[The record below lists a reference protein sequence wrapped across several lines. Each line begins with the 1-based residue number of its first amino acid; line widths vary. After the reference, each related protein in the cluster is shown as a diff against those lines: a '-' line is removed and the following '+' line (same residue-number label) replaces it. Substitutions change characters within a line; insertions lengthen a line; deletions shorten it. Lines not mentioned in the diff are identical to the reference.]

1 MELKEKLVECFKD
14 TLQIINTNEK
24 LLATTKAAVK
34 NTNLFTPL
42 VDNMLRN
49 ENLKKAVVTV
59 IEDTSFHAAQR
70 LVKQGYKVAVLN
82 FASAVNPGGGVIA
95 GAMAQEECLCR
106 SSNLLPCLKQKKL
119 MQDYYMPNRI
129 ANNPI
134 YSDNL
139 IYSEGITVFK
149 TDDTVPVLMPENE
162 WFKVD
167 VITCAAPNLRNEQ
180 NFNEDKLYEIFIS
193 RIHAILDR
201 AYLQG
206 VDSVVLGA
214 FGCGAFK
221 NPPEIVSKA
230 FKSEIE
236 SEFGKVFKNII
247 FAIKKSSNNN
257 FDVFYETF
265 NENKNKENENTENQY
280 ICPNCNTQLKK
291 NDKFCLKCGTKTNFG
306 LLLPCNND
314 EHCFVKHKELTG
326 VTEYKCSKCG
336 QIIVVHA
343 LPKPDCYNEIRNYI
357 GSKLDGETITENWF
371 EKPAKVSTDISSDL
385 ETMTSESKTKESK
398 KLVCSKCGNV
408 LNPNDRFCMKCGT
421 KTVFEKDCDAEKDSP
436 DNNEDVPEIIDNRY
450 ELIRQTGKGASSV
463 VYLAQDKKL
472 DRICAVKIVNKN
484 TYANKIAA
492 QESLNEANKMKLL
505 AHISIPQLYDI
516 FDDEDRLCIVME
528 FIEGKTLNEIIKSMT
543 RPLDEYTIIQWSK
556 QLCRVL
562 FYLHTLKPPRIFRDL
577 KPANIILQPN
587 GVIKLIDFGTMK
599 NYDDSRS
606 EDTVNLGT
614 KGYAAP
620 EQFGGRGATDAR
632 TDIYGLGMT
641 MYHLITGVN
650 PSLPPFEFKPIRYY
664 RKDVSKGL
672 EDIVM
677 KCIAIEREERYQS
690 AIHILKDLER
700 LG

>member
-59 IEDTSFHAAQR
+59 IEDTSFHAAKR

-82 FASAVNPGGGVIA
+82 FASAVNPGGGVTA

-106 SSNLLPCLKQKKL
+106 SSNLLPCLKQRKL

-129 ANNPI
+129 ANNPV
-134 YSDNL
+134 YSDKL
-139 IYSEGITVFK
+139 IYSKGVTVFK
-149 TDDTVPVLMPENE
+149 TDDTVPVLMSENE

-167 VITCAAPNLRNEQ
+167 VITCAAPNLRNVQ
-180 NFNEDKLYEIFIS
+180 KFNEDGLYEIFTS
-193 RIHAILDR
+193 RIHSILDH

-221 NPPEIVSKA
+221 NPPEIVAKA

-236 SEFGKVFKNII
+236 SEFSNVFKNII

-257 FDVFYETF
+257 FDVFYNTF
-265 NENKNKENENTENQY
+265 NEDKNKEQKNEQY
-280 ICPNCNTQLKK
+280 KCPNCNTQLNK
-291 NDKFCLKCGTKTNFG
+291 NDKFCLKCGAKTNFE
-306 LLLPCNND
+306 LLKPCNND

-336 QIIVVHA
+336 QKVCTDTLVFNA
-343 LPKPDCYNEIRNYI
+343 SLKEYI
-357 GSKLDGETITENWF
+357 GSTLDEKTITEEWF
-371 EKPAKVSTDISSDL
+371 EGSAESNIKLNETEATESDIKEEPL
-385 ETMTSESKTKESK
+385 ET
-398 KLVCSKCGNV
+398 LVCSKCGNA

-421 KTVFEKDCDAEKDSP
+421 KTDFEKDDDSKKDSSV
-436 DNNEDVPEIIDNRY
+436 NNEDVPEIIDNRY
-450 ELIRQTGKGASSV
+450 ELIRQTGKGASSI

-516 FDDEDRLCIVME
+516 FDDDDRLCIVME

>member
-1 MELKEKLVECFKD
+1 M
-14 TLQIINTNEK
+14 
-24 LLATTKAAVK
+24 
-34 NTNLFTPL
+34 
-42 VDNMLRN
+42 RN
-49 ENLKKAVVTV
+49 R
-59 IEDTSFHAAQR
+59 FAQ
-70 LVKQGYKVAVLN
+70 
-82 FASAVNPGGGVIA
+82 
-95 GAMAQEECLCR
+95 
-106 SSNLLPCLKQKKL
+106 
-119 MQDYYMPNRI
+119 
-129 ANNPI
+129 
-134 YSDNL
+134 
-139 IYSEGITVFK
+139 
-149 TDDTVPVLMPENE
+149 
-162 WFKVD
+162 W
-167 VITCAAPNLRNEQ
+167 
-180 NFNEDKLYEIFIS
+180 
-193 RIHAILDR
+193 
-201 AYLQG
+201 
-206 VDSVVLGA
+206 
-214 FGCGAFK
+214 
-221 NPPEIVSKA
+221 
-230 FKSEIE
+230 
-236 SEFGKVFKNII
+236 
-247 FAIKKSSNNN
+247 
-257 FDVFYETF
+257 
-265 NENKNKENENTENQY
+265 
-280 ICPNCNTQLKK
+280 
-291 NDKFCLKCGTKTNFG
+291 
-306 LLLPCNND
+306 CNND
-314 EHCFVKHKELTG
+314 EHSFVKHKELTG

-336 QIIVVHA
+336 MKTVIHT
-343 LPKPDCYNEIRNYI
+343 LPKPDCYSEIKNYI
-357 GSKLDGETITENWF
+357 GSKLDGETINENWF
-371 EKPAKVSTDISSDL
+371 EKPIEESTAISSNL
-385 ETMTSESKTKESK
+385 EKMPSESKTIESK
-398 KLVCSKCGNV
+398 KHICSKCGNV

-421 KTVFEKDCDAEKDSP
+421 KTDFEKDDDSKKDSSV
-436 DNNEDVPEIIDNRY
+436 NNEDVPEIIDNRY
-450 ELIRQTGKGASSV
+450 KLIRQTGKGASSV

-620 EQFGGRGATDAR
+620 EQFGGRGATDTR